1 MNRAIHFLPALL
13 AFASLG
19 ACATY
24 GDDTNAMTQTSE
36 SMTLTGQLSYR
47 ERIALLPGST
57 ATVRLEDVSRAD
69 APSTV
74 IASETIEL
82 GNRQVPIPFE
92 LVVDDGLLSER
103 NRYSLRATINGP
115 DGALAWT
122 TDTAMPVEKGSGD
135 RDLGMITLVS
145 ARGSAGS
152 NTMGE
157 TAYVCGDARI
167 RVAASDESAVVNF
180 DGRQMT
186 LPRVPSASGEKYE
199 IGTAGSPEYAM
210 LWLRGDRAQFQW
222 GNRTYPECR
231 RQPA

>member
-13 AFASLG
+13 ACASLA
-19 ACATY
+19 ACMTD
-24 GDDTNAMTQTSE
+24 GDETNLMTQASE
-36 SMTLTGQLSYR
+36 TVTLSGQLSYR

-57 ATVRLEDVSRAD
+57 ATVSLEDVSRAD

-82 GNRQVPIPFE
+82 GNRQVPVPFQ
-92 LVVDDGLLSER
+92 LAVDDGQLSER
-103 NRYSLRATINGP
+103 SRYSLRATISGP

-135 RDLGMITLVS
+135 RDFGMITLVS

-152 NTMGE
+152 NATGE
-157 TAYVCGDARI
+157 TVYVCGDARI
-167 RVAASDESAVVNF
+167 RVAASAESAAVTF

-199 IGTAGSPEYAM
+199 SGTAGSPEYAM

-222 GNRTYPECR
+222 GSRRFPECE
-231 RQPA
+231 RQAM

>member
-13 AFASLG
+13 ACASLA
-19 ACATY
+19 ACMTD
-24 GDDTNAMTQTSE
+24 GNETNLMTQASE
-36 SMTLTGQLSYR
+36 IMTLSGHLSYR

-57 ATVRLEDVSRAD
+57 ATVSLEDVSRAD
-69 APSTV
+69 APSTM

-82 GNRQVPIPFE
+82 GNRQVPVPFQ
-92 LVVDDGLLSER
+92 LVVYDGQLYER
-103 NRYSLRATINGP
+103 SRYSLRATISGP

-135 RDLGMITLVS
+135 RDFGMITLVS

-152 NTMGE
+152 KATGE

-167 RVAASDESAVVNF
+167 RVAASAESTAF
-180 DGRQMT
+180 TFYGRQMT

-199 IGTAGSPEYAM
+199 SGTAGSPEYAM

-222 GNRTYPECR
+222 GSRRFPECE
-231 RQPA
+231 RQAL